1 MVASFEYKMEKFQKY
16 RLPIICNILKYN
28 VLHHF

>member
-1 MVASFEYKMEKFQKY
+1 MVATFEYKMEKFQKY
-16 RLPIICNILKYN
+16 LLPIICSVLKYN